1 MVPSMS
7 KVHISYGAW
16 GAGSGFRKRPL
27 QQQPWGREAHSPLP
41 RTSHWKLSHLKEKT
55 ASHTGLW
62 VLEAIPM
69 LFSLKKKQNKKTDPR
84 SKRNRAPKRARP
96 SAAGFSEEPKRNAC
110 VDRLYPQ
117 KEVRFPQASSGGLA
131 PAECKDQSVFIFI
144 SEEIKKKT
152 WE

>member
-1 MVPSMS
+1 M
-7 KVHISYGAW
+7 
-16 GAGSGFRKRPL
+16 GSGSNSYVIF
-27 QQQPWGREAHSPLP
+27 
-41 RTSHWKLSHLKEKT
+41 
-55 ASHTGLW
+55 
-62 VLEAIPM
+62 
-69 LFSLKKKQNKKTDPR
+69 FKKKQNKKTDPR